1 MVFMD
6 IKSDFISCSDI
17 VQRLPFR
24 GMAIPGLQSESRAQ
38 KGCERRRRPTTFL
51 RVNDRVALWLSMTL
65 THGENPRLEWVVL
78 WLGNRKT
85 PSCYKK
91 AILLA
96 GFRRR
101 RETVH
106 EAAGPVGL
114 PSSGQ

>member
-78 WLGNRKT
+78 WLGDRKA
-85 PSCYKK
+85 PSWSKEG
-91 AILLA
+91 IPLA
-96 GFRRR
+96 GFRRKVMQTPR
-101 RETVH
+101 RP
-106 EAAGPVGL
+106 GRVGC
-114 PSSGQ
+114 